1 MDYLSQPWLI
11 SLIAVSLCMAIGL
24 CVAAIHIRRLYRV
37 QHAMELIVKEL
48 IKTRDSSKKKFGE
61 LQSVSLGTGQKLI
74 ELERKLVSLNE
85 VQQEMSVQTPENKLY
100 SRAVKMVE
108 LVLKRSCL
116 NVSCQKQKQSYSFL
130 YINTVLV
137 INCEYQW
144 PCCHQRAASV
154 LVFFPAINMNKLKFL
169 Q

>member
-11 SLIAVSLCMAIGL
+11 SLVAVSLCMAVGL
-24 CVAAIHIRRLYRV
+24 GVAAIHIRRLYRV

-108 LVLKRSCL
+108 LGAGVEEIMAECVLPKAEAELLLSLHKHRSG
-116 NVSCQKQKQSYSFL
+116 
-130 YINTVLV
+130 
-137 INCEYQW
+137 
-144 PCCHQRAASV
+144 H
-154 LVFFPAINMNKLKFL
+154 
-169 Q
+169 

>member
-108 LVLKRSCL
+108 LGAGVEEIMAECELPKAEAELLLSLHKHRSG
-116 NVSCQKQKQSYSFL
+116 
-130 YINTVLV
+130 
-137 INCEYQW
+137 
-144 PCCHQRAASV
+144 H
-154 LVFFPAINMNKLKFL
+154 
-169 Q
+169 

>member
-1 MDYLSQPWLI
+1 MDYLSQPWLL
-11 SLIAVSLCMAIGL
+11 SLIAVSICMAVGL
-24 CVAAIHIRRLYRV
+24 GVAAFHIRRLYRV

-74 ELERKLVSLNE
+74 ELERKLVALNE

-108 LVLKRSCL
+108 LGAGIEEIMQECELPKAEAELLLSLHKHRSG
-116 NVSCQKQKQSYSFL
+116 N
-130 YINTVLV
+130 
-137 INCEYQW
+137 
-144 PCCHQRAASV
+144 
-154 LVFFPAINMNKLKFL
+154 
-169 Q
+169 

>member
-11 SLIAVSLCMAIGL
+11 ASIAVMLCMIIGFV
-24 CVAAIHIRRLYRV
+24 VAAIHIRRLYRV

-61 LQSVSLGTGQKLI
+61 LQSVSLGAGQKLM
-74 ELERKLVSLNE
+74 ELERKLVALNE

-108 LVLKRSCL
+108 LGAGIDEIMRECELPKAEAELLLSLHKHR
-116 NVSCQKQKQSYSFL
+116 VS
-130 YINTVLV
+130 N
-137 INCEYQW
+137 
-144 PCCHQRAASV
+144 
-154 LVFFPAINMNKLKFL
+154 
-169 Q
+169 

>member
-11 SLIAVSLCMAIGL
+11 SLIAVTLCMAIGL
-24 CVAAIHIRRLYRV
+24 GFAAIHIRRLYRV

-74 ELERKLVSLNE
+74 ELERKLTSLNE

-108 LVLKRSCL
+108 LGAGIEEIMFECELPKAEAELLLSLHKHRSS
-116 NVSCQKQKQSYSFL
+116 N
-130 YINTVLV
+130 
-137 INCEYQW
+137 
-144 PCCHQRAASV
+144 
-154 LVFFPAINMNKLKFL
+154 
-169 Q
+169 

>member
-11 SLIAVSLCMAIGL
+11 SLIVVSIGMAIGL
-24 CVAAIHIRRLYRV
+24 GVAAFHIRRLYRV

-61 LQSVSLGTGQKLI
+61 LQSVSLGAGQKLI
-74 ELERKLVSLNE
+74 ELERKLVALNE

-108 LVLKRSCL
+108 LGAGIEEIMQECELPKAEAELLLSLHKHRSG
-116 NVSCQKQKQSYSFL
+116 N
-130 YINTVLV
+130 
-137 INCEYQW
+137 
-144 PCCHQRAASV
+144 
-154 LVFFPAINMNKLKFL
+154 
-169 Q
+169 

>member
-108 LVLKRSCL
+108 LGAGIEEIMQECELPKAEAELLLSLHKHRSG
-116 NVSCQKQKQSYSFL
+116 N
-130 YINTVLV
+130 
-137 INCEYQW
+137 
-144 PCCHQRAASV
+144 
-154 LVFFPAINMNKLKFL
+154 
-169 Q
+169 

>member
-24 CVAAIHIRRLYRV
+24 AVAAIHIRRLYRV

-108 LVLKRSCL
+108 LGAGVEEIMSECELPKAEAELLLSLHKHRSG
-116 NVSCQKQKQSYSFL
+116 
-130 YINTVLV
+130 
-137 INCEYQW
+137 
-144 PCCHQRAASV
+144 H
-154 LVFFPAINMNKLKFL
+154 
-169 Q
+169 

>member
-24 CVAAIHIRRLYRV
+24 GVAAIHIRRLYRV

-108 LVLKRSCL
+108 LGAGIEEIMSECELPKAEAELLLSLHKHRSG
-116 NVSCQKQKQSYSFL
+116 
-130 YINTVLV
+130 
-137 INCEYQW
+137 
-144 PCCHQRAASV
+144 H
-154 LVFFPAINMNKLKFL
+154 
-169 Q
+169 

>member
-1 MDYLSQPWLI
+1 
-11 SLIAVSLCMAIGL
+11 
-24 CVAAIHIRRLYRV
+24 
-37 QHAMELIVKEL
+37 MELIVKEL

-108 LVLKRSCL
+108 LGAGVEEIMSECELPKAEAELLLSLHKHRSG
-116 NVSCQKQKQSYSFL
+116 
-130 YINTVLV
+130 
-137 INCEYQW
+137 
-144 PCCHQRAASV
+144 H
-154 LVFFPAINMNKLKFL
+154 
-169 Q
+169 

>member
-11 SLIAVSLCMAIGL
+11 SLIAVCLCMVVGL
-24 CVAAIHIRRLYRV
+24 SVAAIHIRRLYRV

-108 LVLKRSCL
+108 LGAGIEEIMAECELPKAEAELLLSLHKHRSG
-116 NVSCQKQKQSYSFL
+116 
-130 YINTVLV
+130 
-137 INCEYQW
+137 
-144 PCCHQRAASV
+144 H
-154 LVFFPAINMNKLKFL
+154 
-169 Q
+169 

>member
-100 SRAVKMVE
+100 TRAVKMVE
-108 LVLKRSCL
+108 LGAGVEEIMAECELPKAEAELLLSLHKHRSG
-116 NVSCQKQKQSYSFL
+116 
-130 YINTVLV
+130 
-137 INCEYQW
+137 
-144 PCCHQRAASV
+144 H
-154 LVFFPAINMNKLKFL
+154 
-169 Q
+169 